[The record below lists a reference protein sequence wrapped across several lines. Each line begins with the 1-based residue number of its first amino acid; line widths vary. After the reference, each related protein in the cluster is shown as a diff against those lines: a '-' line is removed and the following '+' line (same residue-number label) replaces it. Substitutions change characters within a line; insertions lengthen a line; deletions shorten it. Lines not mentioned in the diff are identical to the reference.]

1 MGVGEGRIAEPT
13 ANLTPGVALVWQTC
27 RDRPAVLMAPT
38 RHQSAHNLQ
47 WAIHSR
53 GLRMETT
60 EMHGM
65 SEARTIR
72 GMALVQTNRTKRPHM
87 QAGRYVLLNSG
98 VLASRNRTI
107 G

>member
-1 MGVGEGRIAEPT
+1 MEVGEDRIAEPT
-13 ANLTPGVALVWQTC
+13 AKVTPGVSLEMRTC

-47 WAIHSR
+47 WTIHSR
-53 GLRMETT
+53 GRRMETT

-72 GMALVQTNRTKRPHM
+72 GTAFVRTNRTKCPHM
-87 QAGRYVLLNSG
+87 QAGRYVLLNNG
-98 VLASRNRTI
+98 MLA
-107 G
+107 